1 MALIA
6 TPGATNANS
15 FVTLAEFNTY
25 LSERLFSE
33 TASGAS
39 EPKKESALIMS
50 TRLIGRWFIWNGAV
64 WTQTQSLP
72 FPRIGLVNANGQ
84 PIPEGVI
91 PVELKE
97 AVFELAIFFLNAG
110 TTDPTQT
117 GDTDNISKLKASS
130 IEITFRDVQNT
141 LAGKVMPETVSML
154 IPLSWYSAVITDD
167 EEVYAEIDVL

>member
-6 TPGATNANS
+6 TPGAANANS
-15 FVTLAEFNTY
+15 FVTLVEFNSY

-39 EPKKESALIMS
+39 DTKKEQSLIMS

-84 PIPEGVI
+84 PIPENVI
-91 PVELKE
+91 PQELKE

-130 IEITFRDVQNT
+130 VEITFRDVQNT
-141 LAGKVMPETVSML
+141 LSGKVMPETVSML
-154 IPLSWYSAVITDD
+154 IPLLWYDKTIVD
-167 EEVYAEIDVL
+167 EDEVYAEVDVL